1 MALAI
6 RFSCVS
12 VLTCLVVSSSLAQD
26 PVFIPNDPATP
37 ETRFAAEEIKGIV
50 RDILQGADRPSI
62 RSAISPGALLVDG
75 GSQRDLSEALFGKN
89 RSTAVI
95 RESDRKVT
103 IERLS
108 ISPETTSAYLV
119 TEIQF
124 KTRTESRFHS
134 VFFMKDKQGNW
145 KVKHWHTSR

>member
-1 MALAI
+1 MVLRH
-6 RFSCVS
+6 RFLCVS
-12 VLTCLVVSSSLAQD
+12 VLAFVLVSSPLAQD

-37 ETRFAAEEIKGIV
+37 ETRIAAEEIKGIV

-62 RSAISPGALLVDG
+62 RSAITLGALLVEG
-75 GSQRDLSEALFGKN
+75 GSKTDLSEALFGKSK
-89 RSTAVI
+89 STAFI
-95 RESDRKVT
+95 READRKVT

-108 ISPETTSAYLV
+108 ISPDATSAYLI

-124 KTRTESRFHS
+124 KSRTESRFHS
-134 VFFMKDKQGNW
+134 VFFMKDKQGDW